1 MRMSTETTSE
11 RYAQLDAGEHE
22 AGRCAGCCVNR
33 WGVEGGKQVVNSS
46 DMVVAE
52 VMSWPQVAQLAV
64 FDELLANDDR
74 QPTWFAGLRL
84 GDEGSLRSAVE
95 VAH

>member
-1 MRMSTETTSE
+1 
-11 RYAQLDAGEHE
+11 
-22 AGRCAGCCVNR
+22 
-33 WGVEGGKQVVNSS
+33 VVNSS

-52 VMSWPQVAQLAV
+52 VMSWPQVAQLSV

-84 GDEGSLRSAVE
+84 GDEGGLRLAVE